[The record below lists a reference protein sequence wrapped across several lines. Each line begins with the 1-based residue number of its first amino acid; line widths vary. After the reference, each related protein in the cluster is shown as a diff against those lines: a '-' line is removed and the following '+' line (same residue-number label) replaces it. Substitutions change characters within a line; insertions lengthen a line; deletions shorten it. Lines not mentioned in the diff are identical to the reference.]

1 MTFEFVPKEY
11 HSKFFR
17 TVFFKRFF
25 FKQTKTFRE
34 TKKFDFLSDRIQKI
48 EKFRQSCLHVYGRQ
62 DWKKIVKKWLN
73 IIGVKRN
80 CQLKTKLLKSW
91 HSVPLLKSKV
101 SLKTQ
106 IKLIQNHLRV
116 KITTF
121 IFFLWRVV
129 LGGRSGNIKKMRTHQ
144 RTWNLTKLCLKDW
157 KTKMWG
163 KKNSNGTSKLHQL
176 SYSGNL
182 P

>member
-106 IKLIQNHLRV
+106 IKLIQNQLSV
-116 KITTF
+116 KITHLF
-121 IFFLWRVV
+121 SSFGGRVV
-129 LGGRSGNIKKMRTHQ
+129 VWGREGGKH
-144 RTWNLTKLCLKDW
+144 
-157 KTKMWG
+157 KTIMKE
-163 KKNSNGTSKLHQL
+163 HEIRQ
-176 SYSGNL
+176 SYV
-182 P
+182 